1 LADSTEFTNA
11 RNEILS
17 SFSEI
22 FSYIETLL
30 DTIIQRKHNEVKW
43 TGLLV
48 FALTVFFGVIGI
60 ILVNLFADNLGTIF
74 FLENAGFNGFYL
86 GIVLCLAL
94 STGLITC
101 FYGKKRYIKEYSPW
115 KNKLKLLKKS
125 IEERT
130 TETPNVTE
138 TTIQLMDKSSE
149 WLLDVMKHTNET
161 AATYGIFT
169 FLVVAFISGGTST
182 GIAVSLLAGIIV
194 WLYFRY
200 EKQKEH
206 SKSVEFIKA
215 WQKKAEKRRN
225 NFLQEIQEG
234 RS

>member
-1 LADSTEFTNA
+1 MADSTEFTNA

-22 FSYIETLL
+22 FSCIETLL
-30 DTIIQRKHNEVKW
+30 DAIIQRKHNEAKW

-48 FALTVFFGVIGI
+48 FALTVFFGVIGVV
-60 ILVNLFADNLGTIF
+60 LVNLFANNLFTNF
-74 FLENAGFNGFYL
+74 FIENVGFNVIYL
-86 GIVLCLAL
+86 GVVLCLAL
-94 STGLITC
+94 STGLMTY
-101 FYGKKRYIKEYSPW
+101 FYGKKRYTEECRPW
-115 KNKLKLLKKS
+115 KNKLKTLKKS
-125 IEERT
+125 IEEGT

-138 TTIQLMDKSSE
+138 TAIQLIDKSSE

-182 GIAVSLLAGIIV
+182 GLAVSLLTGIIV
-194 WLYFRY
+194 WLYFRN

-206 SKSVEFIKA
+206 SKAVELVKT
-215 WQKKAEKRRN
+215 WQKKTEKRRN
-225 NFLQEIQEG
+225 SFLQEIQEG